1 MSTEAGTG
9 RLVAGRYTVT
19 GVLGRGGMG
28 VVWDATD
35 QVLGRPVALK
45 EIAFPT
51 HLTDE
56 ERAALRARTLRE
68 ARTAARLVHPSVTT
82 LYDVVEEDGRP
93 WLVME
98 RVESSS
104 LQEIVQRSGPMPWRT
119 VARIGLDVLDALEA
133 AHAAGIVH
141 RDVKPGNV
149 LVATD
154 CSAHL
159 TDFGIATATG
169 DASITTSGAILGSP
183 AYMSPERA
191 RGEEP
196 GPAVDLWSLGA
207 TLYTAVEGRLAFDR
221 SQPMATLLAVVQED
235 PAPTAR
241 AGPLA
246 PVLQGLLTR
255 DPAQRWDVARTR
267 AALRDALAGAGP
279 GPAWSPPASDGAPPS
294 GGTALG
300 SQVER
305 FDIDDLRA
313 LASVIGTVARDA
325 RDQARYLADKRK
337 DRKERK
343 EQAGRKDQAGR
354 EEQADRGDQAGREE
368 PARRTES
375 RQPEERRGRERPRGR
390 GTRAAAVRPA
400 PVAQPPPP
408 APSRSGR
415 RAARRAPAP
424 APRWRF
430 RRRWVV
436 VPVVVAVLAVLAAL
450 GGVVALL
457 GAAFGVW

>member
-1 MSTEAGTG
+1 MSAEAGTG
-9 RLVAGRYTVT
+9 RLVAGRYSVT

-35 QVLGRPVALK
+35 EVLDRPVALK
-45 EIAFPT
+45 EVSFPA

-56 ERAALRARTLRE
+56 ERASLRARTLRE
-68 ARTAARLVHPSVTT
+68 ARTAARLVHPCVTT

-98 RVESSS
+98 RVESRS
-104 LQEIVQRSGPMPWRT
+104 LQEVVQQSGPLPWRT

-141 RDVKPGNV
+141 RDVKPANV
-149 LVATD
+149 LVGSD

-196 GPAVDLWSLGA
+196 GPSVDLWSLGA

-221 SQPMATLLAVVQED
+221 PEPMATLLAVVQED
-235 PAPTAR
+235 PAPPER

-255 DPAQRWDVARTR
+255 DQEQRWDVARAR
-267 AALRDALAGAGP
+267 AGLRDALAGAGP
-279 GPAWSPPASDGAPPS
+279 GPAWSPPEPDGTPAADAPS
-294 GGTALG
+294 LGG
-300 SQVER
+300 QVER
-305 FDIDDLRA
+305 FDRDDLRA

-325 RDQARYLADKRK
+325 RDQARHLADKR
-337 DRKERK
+337 RER
-343 EQAGRKDQAGR
+343 RD
-354 EEQADRGDQAGREE
+354 
-368 PARRTES
+368 RRTD
-375 RQPEERRGRERPRGR
+375 RR
-390 GTRAAAVRPA
+390 VA
-400 PVAQPPPP
+400 PVPPP
-408 APSRSGR
+408 APPPVALRPGGP
-415 RAARRAPAP
+415 ARRAGAP
-424 APRWRF
+424 ARRLRF
-430 RRRWVV
+430 KRRWVV
-436 VPVVVAVLAVLAAL
+436 VPVVLAVLAVLAAL
-450 GGVVALL
+450 GGVVALV
-457 GAAFGVW
+457 AAAAGWW

>member
-1 MSTEAGTG
+1 MSAETGTG
-9 RLVAGRYTVT
+9 RLVAGRYAASEVI
-19 GVLGRGGMG
+19 GRGGMG
-28 VVWDATD
+28 VVWRATD
-35 QVLGRPVALK
+35 RVLHRPVALK
-45 EIAFPT
+45 EIVYPS

-56 ERAALRARTLRE
+56 ERESLRLRTLRE
-68 ARTAARLVHPSVTT
+68 ARTAARLVHPCVTT

-93 WLVME
+93 WLIME
-98 RVESSS
+98 HVESRS
-104 LQEIVQRSGPMPWRT
+104 LQEIVQRSGPLPWRT

-141 RDVKPGNV
+141 RDVKPANV
-149 LVATD
+149 LVGAD

-221 SQPMATLLAVVQED
+221 PEPMATLLAVVQED
-235 PAPTAR
+235 PAPAER

-255 DPAQRWDVARTR
+255 DTAQRWDVARAR
-267 AALRDALAGAGP
+267 AGLRDALAGAGP
-279 GPAWSPPASDGAPPS
+279 GPAWSPPEPAGPPAENAP
-294 GGTALG
+294 ALG
-300 SQVER
+300 GQVER
-305 FDIDDLRA
+305 FELDDLRA

-337 DRKERK
+337 ERKERK
-343 EQAGRKDQAGR
+343 EQRHA
-354 EEQADRGDQAGREE
+354 EEQRHGAERAPDRAH
-368 PARRTES
+368 
-375 RQPEERRGRERPRGR
+375 
-390 GTRAAAVRPA
+390 RARPA
-400 PVAQPPPP
+400 
-408 APSRSGR
+408 AP
-415 RAARRAPAP
+415 PAP
-424 APRWRF
+424 APQTPRPAAPRGMPRAPQHTRRRGVQRWRF
-430 RRRWVV
+430 KRRWVV
-436 VPVVVAVLAVLAAL
+436 VPVVVTVLAVLAAL
-450 GGVVALL
+450 GGLVALVAALL
-457 GAAFGVW
+457 GFW